1 MNLVNKV
8 KIEFPARSPN
18 VALARSLVAALVS
31 EVDLVLSELDEL
43 KVAVAEAV
51 TNSVIH
57 AYPENPQGLIEL
69 TACLEKDSVTVFIRD
84 WGKGIENLPQALEA
98 DYSTKKERMGL
109 GFSLM
114 QAFSTEMEVKSEP
127 GWGTWVKLKKNLAK
141 AENPKEI

>member
-1 MNLVNKV
+1 MDLINKI

-18 VALARSLVAALVS
+18 VSLARSLVAALVS

-51 TNSVIH
+51 TNAVIH
-57 AYPENPQGLIEL
+57 AYPENSQGLIEL
-69 TACLEKDSVTVFIRD
+69 TAYLEKDSITILIRD
-84 WGKGIENLPQALEA
+84 WGQGIADLPKALEA

-109 GFSLM
+109 GFSLI

-127 GWGTWVKLKKNLAK
+127 GWGTWVKLKKDLSK
-141 AENPKEI
+141 TENSREA